1 MKKLSK
7 EEILQLATVQGLL
20 PPFNHPEEAEAKKIL
35 EAIYAGGLRII
46 EYTNRSSNAIDVF
59 ASLVA
64 HAKKHLPELVI
75 GVGTIMNA
83 RQARQFHKAG
93 AQFIVAPTLNLEV
106 GAYCSKQNLLW
117 CPGAGTATEVV
128 QAHDWGACLVKLF
141 PAEIL
146 GPAFVRALKG
156 PCPWTKVMP
165 SGGVT
170 LDEKNLKEWFDSGV
184 ECVAIGSQLFSKE
197 IMKEGNMRLL
207 EERIAWLL
215 ATIKKVRKGQ
225 QKS

>member
-1 MKKLSK
+1 MKKEDIMK
-7 EEILQLATVQGLL
+7 LAVAQGLL
-20 PPFNHPEEAEAKKIL
+20 PPFNHTNLKTARQL
-35 EAIYAGGLRII
+35 LDAIYAGGLRII
-46 EYTNRSSNAIDVF
+46 EFTNRSPNALDVF
-59 ASLVA
+59 TSLIKYA
-64 HAKKHLPELVI
+64 DKKLPDLVI

-83 RQARQFHKAG
+83 KQAKQFHKAG

-106 GAYCSKQNLLW
+106 GAYCYKHDLFW
-117 CPGAGTATEVV
+117 CPGAGTATEIV
-128 QAHDWGACLVKLF
+128 QGHEWGASLVKIF

-170 LDEKNLKEWFDSGV
+170 QDENNLREWFKSGV

-197 IMKEGNMRLL
+197 IMEEGNMLLLQERVGWLL
-207 EERIAWLL
+207 E
-215 ATIKKVRKGQ
+215 TIKNIRKE
-225 QKS
+225 K

>member
-1 MKKLSK
+1 MKKEVIMK
-7 EEILQLATVQGLL
+7 LAVAQGLL
-20 PPFNHPEEAEAKKIL
+20 PPFNHINLKTAQQL
-35 EAIYAGGLRII
+35 LDAIYAGGLRII
-46 EYTNRSSNAIDVF
+46 EFTNRSPNALDVF
-59 ASLVA
+59 TSLIKYA
-64 HAKKHLPELVI
+64 DKKLPDLVI

-83 RQARQFHKAG
+83 KQAKQFHKAG

-106 GAYCSKQNLLW
+106 GAYCSKHDLFW
-117 CPGAGTATEVV
+117 CPGAGTATEIV
-128 QAHDWGACLVKLF
+128 QGHEWGASLVKIF

-170 LDEKNLKEWFDSGV
+170 QDENNLREWFKSGV

-197 IMKEGNMRLL
+197 IMEEGNMLLLQERVGWLL
-207 EERIAWLL
+207 E
-215 ATIKKVRKGQ
+215 TIKNIRKE
-225 QKS
+225 K

>member
-1 MKKLSK
+1 MSTLSK
-7 EEILQLATVQGLL
+7 EDILQLATVQGLL
-20 PPFNHPEEAEAKKIL
+20 PPFNHPDEKIAKKIL
-35 EAIYAGGLRII
+35 DAIYAGGLRII
-46 EYTNRSSNAIDVF
+46 EYTNRSSNAPDVF
-59 ASLVA
+59 ASLVSYA
-64 HAKKHLPELVI
+64 EKKLPELVI

-83 RQARQFHKAG
+83 KQAKQFHKAG
-93 AQFIVAPTLNLEV
+93 ASFIVAPTLNLEV
-106 GAYCSKQNLLW
+106 GAYCSKHKLLW

-128 QAHDWGACLVKLF
+128 QAHDWGASLVKLF

-170 LDEKNLKEWFDSGV
+170 LDEKNLQDWFNSGV

-197 IMKEGNMRLL
+197 IMKDGNMQLL
-207 EERIAWLL
+207 EERIKWLL
-215 ATIKKVRKGQ
+215 ETIKKVRT
-225 QKS
+225 S

>member
-1 MKKLSK
+1 MKKDDIMK
-7 EEILQLATVQGLL
+7 LAVGQGLL
-20 PPFNHPEEAEAKKIL
+20 PPFNHTNLKTAKQIL
-35 EAIYAGGLRII
+35 DAIYAGGLRII
-46 EYTNRSSNAIDVF
+46 EFTNRSPNALDVF
-59 ASLVA
+59 ASLIK
-64 HAKKHLPELVI
+64 HAEKKLPDLVI

-83 RQARQFHKAG
+83 KQAKQFHKAG

-106 GAYCSKQNLLW
+106 GAYCSKHDLFW
-117 CPGAGTATEVV
+117 CPGAGTATEIV
-128 QAHDWGACLVKLF
+128 QGHEWGASLVKIF

-170 LDEKNLKEWFDSGV
+170 QDENNLREWFKSGV

-197 IMKEGNMRLL
+197 IMQDGNMQLLQERVGWLL
-207 EERIAWLL
+207 E
-215 ATIKKVRKGQ
+215 TIKNIRKE
-225 QKS
+225 K

>member
-1 MKKLSK
+1 MKSSLSK

-20 PPFNHPEEAEAKKIL
+20 PPFNHPDEKTAKQIL
-35 EAIYAGGLRII
+35 DAIYAGGLRII
-46 EYTNRSSNAIDVF
+46 EYTNRSTNAPDVF

-64 HAKKHLPELVI
+64 YAAKNLPELVI

-83 RQARQFHKAG
+83 KQAKQFHKAG
-93 AQFIVAPTLNLEV
+93 ARFIVAPTLNLEV
-106 GAYCSKQNLLW
+106 GVYCAKHDLLW
-117 CPGAGTATEVV
+117 CPGAGTATEVI
-128 QAHDWGACLVKLF
+128 QAHDWGASLVKLF

-170 LDEKNLKEWFDSGV
+170 LDEKNLEEWFNSGV

-197 IMKEGNMRLL
+197 IMKDGNMALL

-215 ATIKKVRKGQ
+215 SAIKKIRN
-225 QKS
+225 S